1 MALHYYL
8 PSDRLHALAQ
18 DRDLPTHTEGAALF
32 ADICGFTALTEALA
46 RRLGERQGVEAL
58 TQPVGG
64 VYDAL
69 ITEVQRH
76 GGHVLAF
83 AGDAITCWFDQAD
96 DPATAAPAAQR
107 ALQAALAMQA
117 AVQRIGGAA
126 ASLALK
132 VSVARGA
139 ARRFTVGDPR
149 IQRLDVLAGPPV
161 AAVAMADALARP
173 GDVLLDSATAQV
185 LQARVLEWREHAGAR
200 WAVIDTHWSG
210 PLPIRFEAGLPTP
223 ALLPPATLRPWV
235 HPFVYERELAGQGL
249 FVADLRPVVALFLHF
264 GGQGA
269 DEDVLDDPAVRQLDD
284 SVAGAQRALQRHG
297 GVLLELTVGDKGRY
311 LYAAFGAAQ
320 AHEDDAQRA
329 LRAALELRALFTSQ
343 GGARI
348 GLASGML
355 RVGGYGGRTRQSF
368 GAQGDATNAAARLM
382 MLAQPG
388 EVLTSGRIR
397 AAVAPDFALQA
408 RAPIA
413 LKGKADPMP
422 VFALLGPQRQRA
434 LRLQEADFVLPMVGR
449 EAALAELAQ
458 TLDEA
463 VAGSGALV
471 LVVAEAGMG
480 KSRLLAEGTR
490 LALRRGFVGYG
501 GALAGDGVSTPYR
514 PWYSVWTALLELDT
528 AASPRALAR
537 AAEAALARLAPEH
550 AEAWP
555 LLGAV
560 LGLELPDNPFTQAL
574 APKDRKALLETLLVK
589 ALRSCVAEAAL
600 DGGGVLLVL
609 EDLHSAE
616 VLTLDLLAAVC
627 RAASQLPLVVWVS
640 QRPAQ
645 ARSADAATD
654 VAAALAL
661 PSADGSSLPLRRI
674 ELGGLHPAQVEQMI
688 RAKLAAQF
696 PERAGSVP
704 AALIE
709 HLVHRAQGNP
719 FYIEELLNHL
729 HDRGL
734 DPYRADALGTLDWP
748 VSLRSLVL
756 SRIDRLAGPQPLLLK
771 GASVLGQRFTL
782 SDLQAC
788 QLGAVAGGQGDE
800 HQALLAGLQALVQA
814 GLIAELPDAAEPSFG
829 FVHRV
834 TQEVAYDSIA
844 RLGRVHLH
852 QRVAEHLEAAPAAL
866 DGAAV
871 APVAAAGRAQL
882 LAHHWAR
889 AERPDKAGPHL
900 LRAGEQAAASFA
912 NEMALSAFTQV
923 LDWLPAAALQ
933 ERLGALLRR
942 EALFDLLGRHE
953 ARRQDLLALA
963 ELAARLPAA
972 AAAAL
977 QAQLA
982 LRQARLQLDVGDFAA
997 ASTAALAAMTGLK
1010 ALPEVASASA
1020 GAASEPA
1027 PGVDL
1032 VEALLLHARA
1042 LFAAGQAESARV
1054 PLDEA
1059 LARARQQGLKR
1070 SESDAL
1076 AQLGLVEWQLGHY
1089 DAAQDLLLAALP
1101 GLQQAGDLR
1110 HELDVHNNLGMV
1122 AKARARFDDAMAS
1135 YERALAIAR
1144 RIGDRT
1150 GQAILL
1156 NNMGTAALAAGD
1168 FERATRLTE
1177 QAGAIWAELQ
1187 ERSRHGV
1194 ALLNRAEAHR
1204 ELGQYAAAQALGEQ
1218 ALAALRASGTR
1229 RAEAAVQENLGRVR
1243 MALGD
1248 TAGAWGWLQA
1258 ALALAREIGLRSI
1271 EASSTMDIGRLHTAA
1286 GEFEQADHALQA
1298 AAALMAE
1305 LGDPLGALE
1314 VQAARAEWALAHEAW
1329 PGEQRARAARAE
1341 VAPLLDRLH
1350 APQGDSSAPLSG
1362 LPMSVVCV
1370 AWRVL
1375 QACGDSR
1382 ADGLRARGR
1391 EELRARAARISDPAL
1406 RRDYLQLPDH
1416 RALFSD

>member
-8 PSDRLHALAQ
+8 SSDRLQALAQ
-18 DRDLPTHTEGAALF
+18 GRDLPAHTEGAALF

-46 RRLGERQGVEAL
+46 LRLGERQGVEAL

-76 GGHVLAF
+76 GGHTLAF

-96 DPATAAPAAQR
+96 DVAAGAPAAQR

-117 AVQRIGGAA
+117 AVQRIGSQTDA
-126 ASLALK
+126 LALK
-132 VSVARGA
+132 VSVACGA
-139 ARRFTVGDPR
+139 ARRFTVGDAS
-149 IQRLDVLAGPPV
+149 IQTLDVLAGPPV
-161 AAVAMADALARP
+161 AQAALADALARP
-173 GDVLLDSATAQV
+173 GDVLLDAATAQA
-185 LQARVLEWREHAGAR
+185 LPARVLEWREHAGGRYAL
-200 WAVIDTHWSG
+200 IDTHWVG
-210 PLPIRFEAGLPTP
+210 PLPATFDAGLPTP
-223 ALLPPATLRPWV
+223 GPLAPATLRPWV

-264 GGQGA
+264 GGRGA
-269 DEDVLDDPAVRQLDD
+269 TDQAPDDAAVRQLDE
-284 SVAGAQRALQRHG
+284 SIAGAQRVLQRHG
-297 GVLLELTVGDKGRY
+297 GVLLELTLGDKGRY

-329 LRAALELRALFTSQ
+329 LRAALALRTLFTVQ

-388 EVLTSGRIR
+388 EILTSGRIR
-397 AAVAPDFALQA
+397 AAVAQEFALQA

-413 LKGKADPMP
+413 LKGKAEPMP

-434 LRLQEADFVLPMVGR
+434 MRLQEADFVLPMVGR
-449 EAALAELAQ
+449 EPALAELTQ

-463 VAGSGALV
+463 AAGRGALL

-501 GALAGDGVSTPYR
+501 GATAGDGVPTPYR
-514 PWYSVWTALLELDT
+514 PWHGVWTALLALDT

-537 AAEAALARLAPEH
+537 AAEAALVRLAPEH

-560 LGLELPDNPFTQAL
+560 LGLELPENPFTQAL
-574 APKDRKALLETLLVK
+574 APRDRKALLETLLVK
-589 ALRSCVAEAAL
+589 ALHSCAAEAAL

-609 EDLHSAE
+609 EDLHAAE
-616 VLTLDLLAAVC
+616 PLSLDLLAAVR
-627 RAASQLPLVVWVS
+627 RAAGDLPLVVWVS

-645 ARSADAATD
+645 AQAAAPAATID
-654 VAAALAL
+654 VAEALARHA
-661 PSADGSSLPLRRI
+661 ADGSSLPLRRI
-674 ELGGLHPAQVEQMI
+674 ELGGLQPAQMALLI

-704 AALIE
+704 ALLIE
-709 HLVHRAQGNP
+709 RLVKRAQGNP
-719 FYIEELLNHL
+719 FYVEELLNHL

-734 DPYRADALGTLDWP
+734 DPHRADALVQLDWP

-756 SRIDRLAGPQPLLLK
+756 SRIDCLSAPLPLLLK

-788 QLGAVAGGQGDE
+788 QLGAAAGGQADE
-800 HQALLAGLQALVQA
+800 PQSLLDGLKALAQA
-814 GLIAELPDAAEPSFG
+814 GLVAELPDPAEPRFG

-844 RLGRVHLH
+844 QPGRVHLH
-852 QRVAEHLEAAPAAL
+852 QRVAEHLEAASAAADNPAI
-866 DGAAV
+866 
-871 APVAAAGRAQL
+871 APVATGGRAQV
-882 LAHHWAR
+882 LAHHWSR
-889 AERPDKAGPHL
+889 AERPDKARPHL
-900 LRAGEQAAASFA
+900 LRAGEQAAASYA

-923 LDWLPAAALQ
+923 LAWLPEAALQ
-933 ERLGALLRR
+933 ERVSTLLRR
-942 EALFDLLGRHE
+942 EALCDLMGRHE
-953 ARRQDLLALA
+953 ARRHDLA
-963 ELAARLPAA
+963 ELAQLAGRLQGP

-982 LRQARLQLDVGDFAA
+982 LRQAQLKQDIGDFAA
-997 ASTAALAAMTGLK
+997 AVAGALAALAALK
-1010 ALPEVASASA
+1010 ALPVSAPARTAS
-1020 GAASEPA
+1020 GPA
-1027 PGVDL
+1027 ERADII
-1032 VEALLLHARA
+1032 EALLLQARA
-1042 LFAAGQAESARV
+1042 LFAAGRAEAART

-1059 LARARQQGLKR
+1059 LAQARQQHMKH
-1070 SESDAL
+1070 SEATAL
-1076 AQLGLVEWQLGHY
+1076 SLLGLVEWQLGRY
-1089 DAAQDLLLAALP
+1089 DAAQAGLLAALP

-1110 HELDVHNNLGMV
+1110 RELDVHNNLGVV
-1122 AKARARFDDAMAS
+1122 AKARARFDEAVAS

-1144 RIGDRT
+1144 RIGDRS

-1156 NNMGTAALAAGD
+1156 NNMGTASLAAGD
-1168 FERATRLTE
+1168 FERAAHFTD
-1177 QAGAIWAELQ
+1177 QAATIWKELQ
-1187 ERSRHGV
+1187 EPSQHGV
-1194 ALLNRAEAHR
+1194 ALINRAEAHR

-1218 ALAALRASGTR
+1218 ALAALRTSGAR
-1229 RAEAAVQENLGRVR
+1229 RAEAAVLENLGRVC
-1243 MALGD
+1243 MAVGD
-1248 TAGAWGWLQA
+1248 VAGAGARLQA
-1258 ALALAREIGLRSI
+1258 ALELAREIGLRSI
-1271 EASSTMDIGRLHTAA
+1271 EASSLMDIGRLQTAA
-1286 GEFEQADHALQA
+1286 GEFDAADRALQA
-1298 AAALMAE
+1298 AAALMGE
-1305 LGDPLGALE
+1305 LGDPLGDLE
-1314 VQAARAEWALAHEAW
+1314 VQAARAEWALAQDTW
-1329 PGEQRARAARAE
+1329 PGAERARGARAA
-1341 VAPLLDRLH
+1341 VAPLLARLQATH
-1350 APQGDSSAPLSG
+1350 GGPTAPLIG
-1362 LPMSVVCV
+1362 LPMPVVCV

-1375 QACGDSR
+1375 QACGDSS
-1382 ADGLRARGR
+1382 AAELQARARA
-1391 EELRARAARISDPAL
+1391 ELRERAARISDPVL
-1406 RRDYLQLPDH
+1406 RRDYLQLAEH
-1416 RALFSD
+1416 RALLAD